1 MGQLIEA
8 GARING
14 RYNASRGFGPWAT
27 QAEAERGLK
36 SLKTELE
43 YKQRYIEYLENR
55 NGILTEENNR
65 LAARQ
70 KAHLREKMKDY
81 EKPRITAQGVGLGMA
96 LIFCLGALM
105 GVGMSILAV
114 VLA

>member
-81 EKPRITAQGVGLGMA
+81 EKPRITAQGVGLGIA

-105 GVGMSILAV
+105 GVGMAILAV

>member
-14 RYNASRGFGPWAT
+14 RYNASRGFGPWAN
-27 QAEAERGLK
+27 QSEAERGIQ
-36 SLKTELE
+36 SLKTELD

-105 GVGMSILAV
+105 GVGIAVLAV

>member
-27 QAEAERGLK
+27 QAEAERGIK

-43 YKQRYIEYLENR
+43 YKQRYIEHLENR
-55 NGILTEENNR
+55 NGILTEENKR
-65 LAARQ
+65 LTAQQ
-70 KAHLREKMKDY
+70 KAHLKEKINGY

-96 LIFCLGALM
+96 LIFSMGALV
-105 GVGMSILAV
+105 GVGIALLAV

>member
-105 GVGMSILAV
+105 GVGMAILAV

>member
-27 QAEAERGLK
+27 QAEAERGIK

-43 YKQRYIEYLENR
+43 YKQRYIEHLENR
-55 NGILTEENNR
+55 NGILTEENRR
-65 LAARQ
+65 LTAQQ
-70 KAHLREKMKDY
+70 KAHLKEKMRDY
-81 EKPRITAQGVGLGMA
+81 AKPRHSALYIQLVMGMILATGILIGLG
-96 LIFCLGALM
+96 IALM
-105 GVGMSILAV
+105 V
-114 VLA
+114 VTV

>member
-43 YKQRYIEYLENR
+43 YKQRYIEHLENR
-55 NGILTEENNR
+55 NGILTEENRR
-65 LAARQ
+65 LTAQQ
-70 KAHLREKMKDY
+70 KAHLKEKINGY

-96 LIFCLGALM
+96 LIFSLGALM
-105 GVGMSILAV
+105 GVGIAMLAV